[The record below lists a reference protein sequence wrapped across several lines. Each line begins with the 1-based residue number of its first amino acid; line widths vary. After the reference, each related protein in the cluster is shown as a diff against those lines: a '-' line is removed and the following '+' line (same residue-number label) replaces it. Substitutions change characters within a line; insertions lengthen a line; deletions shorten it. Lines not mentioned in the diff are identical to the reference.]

1 MKLTIRAIAFVAA
14 LSPLSGFSH
23 TVENMFNCYIYPESS
38 VNDVIQWKQDLLTA
52 TRELGFAKEEYD
64 AELWVPIMSSDTA
77 TNPKR
82 IVYRGK
88 FKDFATQGRVMQAY
102 LDTGFENKVR
112 DIMHCKSAEQ
122 WTLVP
127 DGGLAFQKADAPM
140 GGNQEERVTGIE

>member
-1 MKLTIRAIAFVAA
+1 MKKTIKAMLLFAA
-14 LSPLSGFSH
+14 LTPLISFAEYK
-23 TVENMFNCYIYPESS
+23 VENMFNCYIYPESS
-38 VNDVIQWKQDLLTA
+38 VNAAIKWKQNLLAA
-52 TRELGFAKEEYD
+52 TRELGFSKEDYH

-82 IVYRGK
+82 IVYRGR

-122 WTLVP
+122 WTKVP
-127 DGGLAFQKADAPM
+127 DGGLAFQKPDAPM
-140 GGNQEERVTGIE
+140 GAKK

>member
-1 MKLTIRAIAFVAA
+1 MKKTISAIAFVAA
-14 LSPLSGFSH
+14 LSPLTSFSH

-38 VNDVIQWKQDLLTA
+38 VNDVIAWKQSLLKA
-52 TRELGFAKEEYD
+52 TRELGFSKEDYD

-77 TNPKR
+77 TRPKR

-88 FKDFATQGRVMQAY
+88 FKNFATQGKVMQAY

-122 WTLVP
+122 WTMVP
-127 DGGLAFQKADAPM
+127 DGGLAFEKPDAPM
-140 GGNQEERVTGIE
+140 GAK